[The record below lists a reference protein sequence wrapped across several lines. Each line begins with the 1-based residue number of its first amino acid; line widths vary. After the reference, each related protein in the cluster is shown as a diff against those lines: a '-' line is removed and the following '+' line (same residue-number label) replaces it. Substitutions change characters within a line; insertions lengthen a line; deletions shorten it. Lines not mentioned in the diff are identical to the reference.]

1 MPVPQDCVRP
11 RFRIAFSPTIVVFSI
26 RVERVIL
33 CDMPA
38 DPSAEYQK
46 LADELSELSKLQS
59 QALQASAYVLM
70 NAQEAQQYDA
80 RRIRIGELCECLGRF
95 NPPSR

>member
-33 CDMPA
+33 CDMA

-70 NAQEAQQYDA
+70 SA
-80 RRIRIGELCECLGRF
+80 RKKPRNTTLGEYVSG
-95 NPPSR
+95 NSANV